1 VTPYN
6 LGNFNGDEK
15 SLEFATALWHIPVP
29 GHWLS
34 VPAGKSEAI
43 FAAVLRWLGFR
54 NSLGPVFLV
63 ALYWSLMAGGF
74 NMFQPTPL
82 KNMSQLGLLF
92 PIYGK
97 IFKKCLKPPTRWLIW
112 VNKKIIH

>member
-1 VTPYN
+1 
-6 LGNFNGDEK
+6 
-15 SLEFATALWHIPVP
+15 
-29 GHWLS
+29 
-34 VPAGKSEAI
+34 
-43 FAAVLRWLGFR
+43 
-54 NSLGPVFLV
+54 
-63 ALYWSLMAGGF
+63 MAGGF